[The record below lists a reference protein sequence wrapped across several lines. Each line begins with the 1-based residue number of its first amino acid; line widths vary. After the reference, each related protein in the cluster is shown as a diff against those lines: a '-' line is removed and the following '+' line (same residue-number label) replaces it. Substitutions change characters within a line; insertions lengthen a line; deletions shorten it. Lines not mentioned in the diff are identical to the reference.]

1 MAENVYEREKLY
13 KEVWAEPVTIVSK
26 RYGVSNVALRKVC
39 KRMNIPVP
47 PRGYWAKLR
56 AGGKMKK
63 TPLPP
68 HKGPKIIYGN
78 RSEVSII
85 GTEKTADGGKA
96 ILTFFDEAERQKI
109 LDVCASIE
117 ISEQLRRPHS
127 LIVEHRD
134 EMALRKKRE
143 RERKRYDF
151 YGSGLSY
158 LSHRNKQEPDKHV
171 LELRVSGDSMHRAYR
186 LMDAFV
192 RTLESLDCTV
202 VVDGRDGNTY
212 ALVRSE
218 KIRIIMKES
227 DGLTLFLDDRYAK
240 RRNFRD
246 TKTRTLDSL
255 LGDAIVELFETS
267 ERIRVARE
275 DREREERRRQ
285 EEAERRYQRALRQQ
299 EEFERVAALE
309 NAATDWHTAC
319 IIREYIAA
327 IEAGL
332 HNEADEEKR
341 LRMIEWLAWARDKAD
356 WFDPIVARNDP
367 VLGRRRHAEPEGKK
381 VDIKDP
387 YTFLR

>member
-13 KEVWAEPVTIVSK
+13 EEVWAEPVTIVAK
-26 RYGVSNVALRKVC
+26 RYGVSDVALHKVC

-56 AGGKMKK
+56 AGAKLKK
-63 TPLPP
+63 TPLPF
-68 HKGPKIIYGN
+68 HKGPNKIYGN
-78 RSEVSII
+78 QPASEENIE
-85 GTEKTADGGKA
+85 TTANGGKVTLA
-96 ILTFFDEAERQKI
+96 FLDEAERQNI
-109 LDVCASIE
+109 LDVCTSIE
-117 ISEQLRRPHS
+117 IKEQLRRPHS

-143 RERKRYDF
+143 RESKRHDF

-267 ERIRVARE
+267 ERIRVVRE

-285 EEAERRYQRALRQQ
+285 EEAERRYQHALRQQ
-299 EEFERVAALE
+299 EEFEKVKALE

-319 IIREYIAA
+319 IIREYISA

-332 HNEADEEKR
+332 HNEVDEEKR

-356 WFDPIVARNDP
+356 WFDPTVARNDP

-381 VDIKDP
+381 VNIKDP
-387 YTFLR
+387 YTFFR